1 MFNLIRKDVIA
12 LKYYFLFIAAYAV
25 MFGLFTVSSFSPL
38 MICMLPAIMM
48 TLFASNLELRNKSM
62 LFIGS
67 LPVRRKQIVL
77 AKYGSVFVYLVLGII
92 LAAAIRAINEY
103 GLGVEFPL
111 TSLNLSLSAAL
122 AMAFAAL
129 YYPIQF
135 WLGVR
140 NSSFISFLVIFL
152 AAALIG
158 GIGNMADSLT
168 FDMLPTRAQLV
179 IGLPIAGLLLL
190 YVSYRISLN
199 LFLRKDIEG

>member
-1 MFNLIRKDVIA
+1 MNVNENSVIEVSRLTKKYKRFELKDVTMDV
-12 LKYYFLFIAAYAV
+12 KQGFIT
-25 MFGLFTVSSFSPL
+25 GLIGANGAGKS
-38 MICMLPAIMM
+38 
-48 TLFASNLELRNKSM
+48 TLIK
-62 LFIGS
+62 
-67 LPVRRKQIVL
+67 
-77 AKYGSVFVYLVLGII
+77 
-92 LAAAIRAINEY
+92 
-103 GLGVEFPL
+103 
-111 TSLNLSLSAAL
+111 L

>member
-77 AKYGSVFVYLVLGII
+77 AKYGSVFVYLALGII
-92 LAAAIRAINEY
+92 LAAAIHAINEY

-111 TSLNLSLSAAL
+111 TSLNLSLAAAL